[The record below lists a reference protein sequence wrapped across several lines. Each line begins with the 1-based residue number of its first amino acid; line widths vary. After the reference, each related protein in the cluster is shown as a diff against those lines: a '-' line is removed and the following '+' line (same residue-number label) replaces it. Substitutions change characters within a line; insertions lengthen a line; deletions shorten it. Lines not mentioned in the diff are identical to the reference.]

1 MNEWGV
7 PGTECERAQEKQAFS
22 ERKIT
27 FRNCTY
33 YGGVLY
39 IDKAGKV
46 KPAAALASRRT
57 FWTL

>member
-1 MNEWGV
+1 MGC
-7 PGTECERAQEKQAFS
+7 PRDRMGERAQEKQAFF

-39 IDKAGKV
+39 IDKPGKV
-46 KPAAALASRRT
+46 KPAAALASSRT
-57 FWTL
+57 FWML